1 MTSSPSLIHQSPW
14 TFRVGLFVIVGYA
27 FVALLA
33 PLLAPFGEREIV
45 GGMYEPWSS
54 SFPLGTDAVGRD
66 MLTRLIYGARN
77 TIGVAFLTTCLAFLA
92 GGLGGLLA
100 ATLGGWVDQVLS
112 RIVDVLM
119 AIPSLIFILLVLSF
133 LGTTMPV
140 LVVVVALF
148 ESTRVYRIARAVGV
162 SVEVMEFV
170 EVAKLRGEN
179 LWWII
184 WNEILPNAT
193 APLVAEFGIRF
204 TYTFLFIAA
213 LSFLGLGIQP
223 PTADWGSMVRENSV
237 LITFGDFTPLMP
249 AAAIALL
256 TISVNFVIDWFL
268 HISSGL
274 KE

>member
-1 MTSSPSLIHQSPW
+1 MTSSPSLLHRSPW
-14 TFRVGLFVIVGYA
+14 TFRIGLFVIVGYA

-179 LWWII
+179 LWWVI

>member
-1 MTSSPSLIHQSPW
+1 MSSSPSVVRRAPW
-14 TFRVGLFVIVGYA
+14 TFSVGLLVIVGYA
-27 FVALLA
+27 LVALLA
-33 PLLAPFGEREIV
+33 PALAPFGEREIV
-45 GGMYEPWSS
+45 GGMYEPWSAR
-54 SFPLGTDAVGRD
+54 FLLGTDAVGRD

-77 TIGVAFLTTCLAFLA
+77 TVGVAFVTTCLAFLA

-112 RIVDVLM
+112 RVVDVLM

-140 LVVVVALF
+140 LIVVVALF

-193 APLVAEFGIRF
+193 APLVAEFGVRF

-223 PTADWGSMVRENSV
+223 PTADWGSMVRENAV

-256 TISVNFVIDWFL
+256 TVSVNFVIDWFL
-268 HISSGL
+268 YISSGL

>member
-1 MTSSPSLIHQSPW
+1 MSSSPSAGRRAPW
-14 TFRVGLFVIVGYA
+14 TFTAGLLVIATYA
-27 FVALLA
+27 LVALLA
-33 PLLAPFGEREIV
+33 PVLAPFGEREIV
-45 GGMYEPWSS
+45 GGMYEPWSAR
-54 SFPLGTDAVGRD
+54 FPLGTDAVGRD

-77 TIGVAFLTTCLAFLA
+77 TVGIAFLTTCLAFLA

-133 LGTTMPV
+133 LGTSMPV

-170 EVAKLRGEN
+170 EVAKVRGEN

-193 APLVAEFGIRF
+193 APLVAEFGVRF

-256 TISVNFVIDWFL
+256 TVSVNFVIDWFL

>member
-1 MTSSPSLIHQSPW
+1 MSSSPSALRRAPW
-14 TFRVGLFVIVGYA
+14 TFTAGLLVIVGYA
-27 FVALLA
+27 LVALLA
-33 PLLAPFGEREIV
+33 PVLAPFGEREIV
-45 GGMYEPWSS
+45 GGMYEPWSAR
-54 SFPLGTDAVGRD
+54 FPLGTDAVGRD

-77 TIGVAFLTTCLAFLA
+77 TVGIAFLTTCLAFLV

-112 RIVDVLM
+112 RVVDVLM

-133 LGTTMPV
+133 LGTTIPV

-170 EVAKLRGEN
+170 EVAKVRGEN

-193 APLVAEFGIRF
+193 APLVAEFGVRF

-223 PTADWGSMVRENSV
+223 PTADWGSMVRENAV

-256 TISVNFVIDWFL
+256 TVSVNFVIDWFL
-268 HISSGL
+268 YISSGL

>member
-1 MTSSPSLIHQSPW
+1 MSSSPSALRRAPW
-14 TFRVGLFVIVGYA
+14 TFTVGSLVIVGYA
-27 FVALLA
+27 LVALLA
-33 PLLAPFGEREIV
+33 PVLAPFGEREIV
-45 GGMYEPWSS
+45 GGMYEPWSAR
-54 SFPLGTDAVGRD
+54 FLLGTDAVGRD

-77 TIGVAFLTTCLAFLA
+77 TVGIAFFTTCLAFLV

-112 RIVDVLM
+112 RVVDILM

-133 LGTTMPV
+133 LGTTIPV

-179 LWWII
+179 LWWVI

-193 APLVAEFGIRF
+193 APLVAEFGVRF

-223 PTADWGSMVRENSV
+223 PTADWGSMVRENAV

-256 TISVNFVIDWFL
+256 TVSVNFVIDWFL
-268 HISSGL
+268 YISSGL